1 MTERDTIQTASQV
14 RDGIIE
20 WLRRELVGP
29 APGHPFMQLN
39 REEILRPQDPPRYR
53 YACGILFPNGVAY
66 SGSEGAAEEEREA
79 IENAPAIDASE
90 QAVAA
95 DVADPDEEREAE
107 DEIVPTD
114 AAPGTEAATETDE
127 ETSAASLF
135 LPSTMGLSFLADVSG
150 GLTIAASW
158 AIYRQV
164 AVEGYPASKDGTVPR
179 LWFRYP
185 KQATLDFNSEELRR
199 AQRRLTISDG
209 QSEGMLDLDI
219 VSRPWK
225 RTNLRLITVTLVNT
239 TPTQQPIN
247 ETSFFQ
253 CGLTVTA
260 PHGSSIV
267 AYPDRPDGGRDREEL
282 SMTLLYRH
290 RPVYAVGHGC
300 AADWVLHEKR
310 VMSVRTE
317 VLPSFRQAPVLARP
331 DVKGANLS
339 VLKLATGSKEDVSA
353 TCLALLAAYRGW
365 IKDRE
370 VDLVADPMIVGELKD
385 AARDHLAGCLR
396 CAERIEIGIK
406 VLNCDEKAF
415 RAFQLM
421 NRAMIEQRGHYDLA
435 SNSDKRRSWKKGPKG
450 PEPSAPF
457 VAPTY
462 STETAW
468 RPFQLAFI
476 LMNLRAFM
484 EPGSDDRRI
493 VDTIWFPSGGGKTE
507 AYLGLAAFVILHRRL
522 VDPSN
527 AGTTVLMRYTLR
539 LLTTQQFQR
548 AASLI
553 CALELIRRSDAAA
566 FGPEPI
572 TLGLWL
578 GSGVTPNRE
587 DQAVKD
593 YQSLAQGEGGNRFV
607 VLSCPWCGVD
617 MGPREYGREIRAF
630 GYQLERDA
638 GGRRRFVFRCEDA
651 ACAFSAAP
659 GLPLTVIDEAIYA
672 SPPTLL
678 IGTVDKFAML
688 PWTPE
693 ARAIFGLDNAAAQT
707 PPDLIIQD
715 ELHLIS
721 GPLGSMVGHYET
733 VIDEFTTRV
742 EGETRIGAKIVA
754 STATIAR
761 ASEQVSAL
769 YGRASSL
776 FPPQGLSADDSFFAR
791 EGSAADGRTYVGV
804 LASALPSH
812 ITAQVWTLSIL
823 LQAPRLFDGPE
834 EAIDPYWTLIAYFNS
849 LRELGR
855 AATLVQADIRER
867 LNAVWD
873 RIGISKDMMRASGVD
888 RRRFINNFRELT
900 SRLRSDD
907 VPFVLQELFTTYPDE
922 RAIDLCYATNM
933 IQVGLDVPR
942 LSIMTIVGQP
952 KGTSEYVQASSRVG
966 RTAGTPGLVITNYN
980 PFKPRDRSHFES
992 FRGYHESVYKH
1003 VEPTSVTPF
1012 SVPVSERA
1020 IHALAVALIRF
1031 RYPSLRS
1038 SPRAEIPAGVR
1049 NKICAV
1055 ISNRIRQVA
1064 PAEETRS
1071 MTILDEFLNDWM
1083 RVRPNLYGN
1092 FMDQTDDETLLWP
1105 AGRPFPPGRIGNTIS
1120 RPTAS
1125 SMRSV
1130 DAECEAF
1137 PVRNYQDIES

>member
-1 MTERDTIQTASQV
+1 MTERDKIRTASDV

-66 SGSEGAAEEEREA
+66 SGSEGAAGEEREA
-79 IENAPAIDASE
+79 IENAPAVDASE

-95 DVADPDEEREAE
+95 DVADPDQEREAE
-107 DEIVPTD
+107 EEIAPTD
-114 AAPGTEAATETDE
+114 AAPGTEAVAETDE

-150 GLTIAASW
+150 GLTVAASW
-158 AIYRQV
+158 AIYKQV
-164 AVEGYPASKDGTVPR
+164 AVDGYPASKNGTVPR

-185 KQATLDFNSEELRR
+185 KAVTLNFKPEELRST
-199 AQRRLTISDG
+199 QRRQTISDG
-209 QSEGMLDLDI
+209 QSDGVLDLDI

-225 RTNLRLITVTLVNT
+225 RTNLRLITVTVVNAT
-239 TPTQQPIN
+239 ATQEPIN

-253 CGLTVTA
+253 CRLVVTA
-260 PHGSSIV
+260 PHGSSII
-267 AYPDRPDGGRDREEL
+267 AYPDRPDGNRDREEL
-282 SMTLLYRH
+282 SMALLYRH

-300 AADWVLHEKR
+300 AADWEVREGL

-331 DVKGANLS
+331 DVKGVNLS
-339 VLKLATGSKEDVSA
+339 MLKLATGSKEEVGA
-353 TCLALLAAYRGW
+353 TCRALLAAYKSW

-370 VDLVADPMIVGELKD
+370 TDLATDPSIVGELKD
-385 AARDHLAGCLR
+385 AARDHLVNCTS
-396 CAERIEIGIK
+396 CAERIEIGTK
-406 VLNCDEKAF
+406 VLGNDEKAL

-421 NRAMIEQRGHYDLA
+421 NRAMVEQREHYDLA
-435 SNSDKRRSWKKGPKG
+435 SNSGRRRSWKKGPNG
-450 PEPSAPF
+450 AEPTTPF
-457 VAPTY
+457 VVPTY
-462 STETAW
+462 SNETAW

-476 LMNLRAFM
+476 LMNLRAFT
-484 EPGSDDRRI
+484 EPESNDRRI
-493 VDTIWFPSGGGKTE
+493 VDTIWFPTGGGKTE
-507 AYLGLAAFVILHRRL
+507 AYLGLAAFAILHRRL
-522 VDPSN
+522 VDLNN

-553 CALELIRRSDAAA
+553 CALELIRRSDTAA
-566 FGPEPI
+566 FGLAPI

-593 YQSLAQGEGGNRFV
+593 YQSLAQNEGGNRFV

-630 GYQLERDA
+630 GYHLERDA
-638 GGRRRFVFRCEDA
+638 GGRRHFVFRCEDT
-651 ACAFSAAP
+651 ACAFSAPP
-659 GLPLTVIDEAIYA
+659 GLPLMVIDEAIYA

-688 PWTPE
+688 PWTPD
-693 ARAIFGLDNAAAQT
+693 ARTIFGLDNPASRT

-761 ASEQVSAL
+761 ASEQVGSL
-769 YGRASSL
+769 YGRESSL

-791 EGSAADGRTYVGV
+791 EGSAADGRTYVGI

-823 LQAPRLFDGPE
+823 LQAPKLFDGPD
-834 EAIDPYWTLIAYFNS
+834 EAIDPYWTLMAYFNS

-873 RIGISKDMMRASGVD
+873 RIGISKEMMRGGGLD
-888 RRRFINNFRELT
+888 LRRFINNFRELT

-907 VPFVLQELFTTYPDE
+907 IPFVLQELFTAYPAD

-952 KGTSEYVQASSRVG
+952 KGTSEYIQASSRVG
-966 RTAGTPGLVITNYN
+966 RTAGKPGLVITNYN
-980 PFKPRDRSHFES
+980 PFKPRDRSHFEG

-1020 IHALAVALIRF
+1020 IHALAVAIIRF
-1031 RYPSLRS
+1031 RYPALRS
-1038 SPRAEIPAGVR
+1038 NPTADIPTGVQNEICGIIR
-1049 NKICAV
+1049 
-1055 ISNRIRQVA
+1055 NRIRRAA
-1064 PAEETRS
+1064 PAEETRG
-1071 MTILDEFLNDWM
+1071 MAILDEFLNDWM

-1137 PVRNYQDIES
+1137 PIRNYQEADS